1 MDTYEFKLINLP
13 LSVKTC
19 KMLIERKISFSE
31 HCFLQTKGVHKYIV
45 KHKGHKMENQLEGKI
60 VQIKFGFVKNRN
72 IHIICVRTNDNEI
85 VHFILDD
92 FTDKLDE
99 FKLYIDNK
107 YITIED
113 CTDYIPSALYSAP
126 MISVYGRYVLDLIDN
141 VGKLPFGDTLIDEK
155 IKSLSED
162 RMTQSIIKK
171 AVTMYQVYGTDKK
184 RKDKLYE
191 ILHYLENT
199 DVSQQNE
206 LYKLINSSITAV
218 VMGWIDKNV
227 RMHIQD
233 VIQQILQLLYN

>member
-1 MDTYEFKLINLP
+1 
-13 LSVKTC
+13 
-19 KMLIERKISFSE
+19 
-31 HCFLQTKGVHKYIV
+31 
-45 KHKGHKMENQLEGKI
+45 
-60 VQIKFGFVKNRN
+60 
-72 IHIICVRTNDNEI
+72 
-85 VHFILDD
+85 
-92 FTDKLDE
+92 
-99 FKLYIDNK
+99 
-107 YITIED
+107 
-113 CTDYIPSALYSAP
+113 
-126 MISVYGRYVLDLIDN
+126 
-141 VGKLPFGDTLIDEK
+141 LIDEK

-199 DVSQQNE
+199 DVSQQND

-233 VIQQILQLLYN
+233 VIKQILQLLYN